1 MKILH
6 LVIVVG
12 TLSLLCWHC
21 AWDGPSFLG
30 PKVSGGANQNTG
42 IGGVY
47 LYSGYDAE
55 GRQIVKGVITIEVED
70 TSHVTGTWNLQKSGV
85 DSLGRYGPQ
94 VGSGNLVGHFE
105 GDKIGL
111 NLNPDYIDNNVL
123 LAGTI
128 YYWGISGAWNYIGFP
143 GVLNQGTFRAV
154 RSK

>member
-1 MKILH
+1 
-6 LVIVVG
+6 
-12 TLSLLCWHC
+12 
-21 AWDGPSFLG
+21 
-30 PKVSGGANQNTG
+30 
-42 IGGVY
+42 
-47 LYSGYDAE
+47 
-55 GRQIVKGVITIEVED
+55 
-70 TSHVTGTWNLQKSGV
+70 
-85 DSLGRYGPQ
+85 